1 MRKNAEVEQR
11 HLAPEPGLVRT
22 GVRACWHGDEEKND
36 VLGACTILSSG
47 RMERAIDILYFH
59 GYFCLYLFFSA
70 RVWFVCYGVL
80 NMFRSKNC
88 ETNPFDTSLRFERK
102 NGAGGTADAIDV
114 CMQCFQQKRFH
125 NKLGETSS
133 KRYRVI
139 FR

>member
-59 GYFCLYLFFSA
+59 GYFCLYHKTRHGDLMGD
-70 RVWFVCYGVL
+70 GVGNESYCSSFHVASDEEIL
-80 NMFRSKNC
+80 HCNAHGRSR
-88 ETNPFDTSLRFERK
+88 TSGPSEECSLMPCFEVLIAK
-102 NGAGGTADAIDV
+102 GAAGWTKTV
-114 CMQCFQQKRFH
+114 H
-125 NKLGETSS
+125 
-133 KRYRVI
+133 
-139 FR
+139 